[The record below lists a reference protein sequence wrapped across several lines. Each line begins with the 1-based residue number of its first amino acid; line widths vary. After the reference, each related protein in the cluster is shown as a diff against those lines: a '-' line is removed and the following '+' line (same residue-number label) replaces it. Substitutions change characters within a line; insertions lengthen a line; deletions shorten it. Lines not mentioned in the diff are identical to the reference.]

1 MILYFTEY
9 LLLNGFNVYLIIN
22 GNSIFILF
30 INHLYIR
37 KTVINRNN
45 EQIIHINNI
54 LFLPTC
60 ILTLY

>member
-9 LLLNGFNVYLIIN
+9 LSLNRLNVYLVIN
-22 GNSIFILF
+22 EYAIFILF
-30 INHLYIR
+30 IYYLHIR
-37 KTVINRNN
+37 KTVTIKNN
-45 EQIIHINNI
+45 EQIIHINHN

>member
-9 LLLNGFNVYLIIN
+9 LSLNRFNVYLVIYEDA
-22 GNSIFILF
+22 IFILF
-30 INHLYIR
+30 IYYLHIR
-37 KTVINRNN
+37 KTVTIKNN
-45 EQIIHINNI
+45 EQIIHINHI